1 MVHKV
6 GTLPVAGGCSL
17 ARGRRAVVTEV
28 RAVGDEAFDEIY
40 PLLREFP
47 TQEMTR
53 EDWRRMLF
61 SAPWSDNPQRGFAL
75 YADGKAVGFIGT
87 IFSKRRIAGRVEPVC
102 SLSSWIMLP
111 DYRSEVLKLLMPI
124 LKLRNHSILNPTP
137 SPAAYGIFSQLG
149 FVTLESERLILPPLP
164 GFRDRAGMLSGS
176 FTTSKADL
184 ERELTG
190 EAGHALRHHS
200 WCAAARHVLLRR
212 GDRRCYVVATPIQRK
227 GCPLPRS
234 STRATGISSGTS
246 GCWSTRPCFPTTR
259 AVALFVDRRFTGS
272 ASRCSRSTGDAP
284 ASFARRTRAS
294 SHG

>member
-1 MVHKV
+1 
-6 GTLPVAGGCSL
+6 
-17 ARGRRAVVTEV
+17 VTEV

-47 TQEMTR
+47 TERMTK

-75 YADGKAVGFIGT
+75 YADGKPVGFIGT

-124 LKLRNHSILNPTP
+124 LKLTDHSILNPTP

-149 FVTLESERLILPPLP
+149 FVPLESERLILPPVP
-164 GFRDRAGMLSGS
+164 GFRDTAGTLSGT

-184 ERELTG
+184 ERQLTG
-190 EAGHALRHHS
+190 EEATLYEHHS
-200 WCAAARHVLLRR
+200 WCAAARHVLLHR
-212 GDRRCYVVATPIQRK
+212 GQRQCYVVATSIRKKRLPFAEIQYASDWNLFWDLRV
-227 GCPLPRS
+227 L
-234 STRATGISSGTS
+234 AHAAL
-246 GCWSTRPCFPTTR
+246 FPSTR
-259 AVALFVDRRFTGS
+259 AVALFVDKRFADGRKPPLSVTW
-272 ASRCSRSTGDAP
+272 RCPRLYRP
-284 ASFARRTRAS
+284 AHKGIEPRMIDGLYSEMMNLKW
-294 SHG
+294 

>member
-1 MVHKV
+1 M
-6 GTLPVAGGCSL
+6 
-17 ARGRRAVVTEV
+17 TEV

-47 TQEMTR
+47 TERMTK

-75 YADGKAVGFIGT
+75 YADGKPVGFIGT

-124 LKLRNHSILNPTP
+124 LKLTDHSILNPTP

-149 FVTLESERLILPPLP
+149 FVPLESERLILPPVP
-164 GFRDRAGMLSGS
+164 GFRDTAGTLSGT

-184 ERELTG
+184 ERQLTG
-190 EAGHALRHHS
+190 EEATLYEHHS
-200 WCAAARHVLLRR
+200 WCAAARHVLLHR
-212 GDRRCYVVATPIQRK
+212 GQRQCYVVATSIRKKRLPFAEIQYASDWNLFWDLRV
-227 GCPLPRS
+227 L
-234 STRATGISSGTS
+234 AHAAL
-246 GCWSTRPCFPTTR
+246 FPSTR
-259 AVALFVDRRFTGS
+259 AVALFVDKRFADGRKPPLSVTW
-272 ASRCSRSTGDAP
+272 RCPRLYRP
-284 ASFARRTRAS
+284 AHKGIEPRMIDGLYSEMMNLKW
-294 SHG
+294 